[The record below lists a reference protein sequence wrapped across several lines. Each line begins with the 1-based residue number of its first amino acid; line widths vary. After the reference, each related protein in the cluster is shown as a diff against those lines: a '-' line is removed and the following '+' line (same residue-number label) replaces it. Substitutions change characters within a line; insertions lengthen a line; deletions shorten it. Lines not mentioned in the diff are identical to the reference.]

1 MGRQSGQAMKHL
13 ALILTLFVGSLSHS
27 KPLDPENYLLKIS
40 ERLTG
45 TWPKR
50 SEYADLQKQMKA
62 LGCSEISCMGDYFKK
77 YIDKKMDTPAFY
89 SEASLKVHE
98 RFSLQTPTNVS
109 FPIVASS
116 SNQDNFGIE
125 SLLVFR
131 ILKENLPIDELFTS
145 QIQWK
150 VDSDGSSR
158 FDSLLQFQVESVNEP
173 ITRDFTDSHPAL
185 SGTKLIETKYIGHP
199 NVAGM
204 FSSQKFLTRYWNSPI
219 NGNRKR
225 AAAVFKIM
233 LCDPMNPALERLT
246 AKAREQALAQGVPD
260 STVTQ
265 RSIEDIHRN
274 RHGNQKDC
282 AQCHNRLDPL
292 ARTMRPL
299 ELGISKFASKGRLRF
314 YDAVNQPID
323 FPTKNFHDLV
333 TQITKQQKYT
343 DCQMNWLFNWIVG
356 KDVDIHPARFS
367 ELLEKFEKDGRRM
380 KETIASLLLTPE
392 FQGREIKFEMPPL
405 FEKVRNV
412 LGNCYECHSNFLKS
426 HGAQLKLTLSKVSN
440 KLDLANNGRERK
452 MPPNYH
458 YWEPSQQEVMTV
470 KAWIS
475 EGAPLVAG
483 KSLLTPEEVRTIL
496 GGKK

>member
-1 MGRQSGQAMKHL
+1 MKHL
-13 ALILTLFVGSLSHS
+13 TLILTLLIGSAVHS
-27 KPLDPENYLLKIS
+27 KPLDPPNYLLKIS

-50 SEYADLQKQMKA
+50 SEYADLEKQMKA
-62 LGCSEISCMGDYFKK
+62 LGCREIACMGDYFKT
-77 YIDKKMDTPAFY
+77 YIEKKMDTPAFY

-98 RFSLQTPTNVS
+98 RFSLQTPANVS
-109 FPIVASS
+109 FPVAGSS
-116 SNQDNFGIE
+116 ATQDNFGIE

-131 ILKENLPIDELFTS
+131 VLKENLPIDDLFTS

-150 VDSDGSSR
+150 VAVSESTSGR
-158 FDSLLQFQVESVNEP
+158 FADLLGFQVENANEP
-173 ITRDFTDSHPAL
+173 RTRDFTDPHPAL
-185 SGTKLIETKYIGHP
+185 TGIKIIETNFEGHP

-246 AKAREQALAQGVPD
+246 AKAREQALAQGVPE
-260 STVTQ
+260 STVTN
-265 RSIEDIHRN
+265 RTIEEIHRN

-314 YDAVNQPID
+314 YDAVNQPVD
-323 FPTKNFHDLV
+323 FPAHGFHDLV
-333 TQITKQQKYT
+333 TQITKQQKYN

-356 KDVDIHPARFS
+356 KDVNIHPARFS
-367 ELLEKFEKDGRRM
+367 ELLEKFEKDNRRL
-380 KETIASLLLTPE
+380 KETIVSLLLSPE
-392 FQGREIKFEMPPL
+392 FQGSEIKFDVTPS
-405 FEKVRNV
+405 FEKARDI
-412 LGNCYECHSNFLKS
+412 LSNCYDCHSNFLKS
-426 HGAQLKLTLSKVSN
+426 HGAQLKLTLSKISN
-440 KLDLANNGRERK
+440 KLDLPNNGRNRL
-452 MPPNYH
+452 MPPSYH
-458 YWEPSQQEVMTV
+458 YWAPSQQEVMSV
-470 KAWIS
+470 KAWIN
-475 EGAPLVAG
+475 EGAPLVVG
-483 KSLLTPEEVRTIL
+483 GRTLTPQEVRSIL
-496 GGKK
+496 GGPK